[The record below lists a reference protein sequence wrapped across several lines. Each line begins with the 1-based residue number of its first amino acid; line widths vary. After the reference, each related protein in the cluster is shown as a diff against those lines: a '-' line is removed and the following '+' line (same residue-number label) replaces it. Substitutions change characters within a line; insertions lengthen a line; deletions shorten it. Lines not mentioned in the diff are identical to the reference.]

1 MMAMHRCAAS
11 RAAERSPRRYRIELA
26 NPKPKVMVDV
36 IAWPSASASL
46 VASCKTARAR
56 SGYPRSPDRGLRTAT
71 RSRRDARG
79 RTARCRGRG
88 EAGPA
93 AVGLSRHLP
102 FYTFPYFPEG
112 DFTGISRGLPT
123 LRQNPRQN
131 LGRPPRPR
139 AARIFHPQR
148 ERRRSAGGFHEREST
163 SQWCSRTV
171 RRDHSRP
178 LVRRQKRAPEA
189 KQACPH
195 INSDR
200 DLARGGVEF
209 CRQRGLKWP
218 YATQARTLLTTRF
231 EPYSEPSDGGRSRGS

>member
-46 VASCKTARAR
+46 VASCKTARGR
-56 SGYPRSPDRGLRTAT
+56 SGYPRSPDRGLR
-71 RSRRDARG
+71 
-79 RTARCRGRG
+79 
-88 EAGPA
+88 
-93 AVGLSRHLP
+93 
-102 FYTFPYFPEG
+102 
-112 DFTGISRGLPT
+112 TGISRGLPT